1 MSNNLQN
8 NIKNGRLA
16 SSRMNA
22 LVTNA
27 PSGTAPLHTKYTDE
41 TAAYYDRYAK
51 YADNVFEAEMQG
63 LDYSDFYKWTKVR
76 IRSSNVI
83 NPSTG
88 ENLSI
93 AWQSILILDKHI
105 DFVPIGAYIRYNNAT
120 WIVYNPDNVASSTGG
135 AIVIRCNTTYNTR
148 DFYGNIIKTPMF
160 YAKGTILASSPYYM
174 EYSAT
179 IDGYQHI
186 IMQLNDVTKNITNN
200 TRIILG
206 KSAFGMYGVSDFP
219 EEFTGD
225 PNTCHILRADL
236 RLQETIE
243 ADDMVNHI
251 ADGAYFSFVAHIGA
265 FDEMRIGATQQLSV
279 SSIREKIPV
288 SSTEEFPIEY
298 DWESS
303 DESIATVDENGIVT
317 AISNGVCDITCTLKQ
332 NPSVTDTVSISV
344 VEASG
349 EPYIDFTSPIPNSV
363 KAFNDLV
370 INAVY
375 FDANGE
381 PTENIITYELSGAD
395 TNSYSFS
402 TNGNELTI
410 QTFKASD
417 EPLLITATYGDT
429 SSTEQVMILGY

>member
-1 MSNNLQN
+1 MSNNLKN
-8 NIKNGRLA
+8 NIKNGRLT

-88 ENLSI
+88 ENLSV

-105 DFVPIGAYIRYNNAT
+105 DFVPIGAYLRYNNAT
-120 WIVYNPDNVASSTGG
+120 WIVYNPDNVASATGG

-174 EYSAT
+174 EFSAT
-179 IDGYQHI
+179 LDGYQHI

-236 RLQETIE
+236 RLQLR
-243 ADDMVNHI
+243 A
-251 ADGAYFSFVAHIGA
+251 
-265 FDEMRIGATQQLSV
+265 
-279 SSIREKIPV
+279 SS
-288 SSTEEFPIEY
+288 
-298 DWESS
+298 
-303 DESIATVDENGIVT
+303 
-317 AISNGVCDITCTLKQ
+317 
-332 NPSVTDTVSISV
+332 
-344 VEASG
+344 
-349 EPYIDFTSPIPNSV
+349 
-363 KAFNDLV
+363 
-370 INAVY
+370 
-375 FDANGE
+375 
-381 PTENIITYELSGAD
+381 
-395 TNSYSFS
+395 
-402 TNGNELTI
+402 
-410 QTFKASD
+410 
-417 EPLLITATYGDT
+417 
-429 SSTEQVMILGY
+429 